1 MEKLTPD
8 ICKLILNDLS
18 IVDLLQFLKCN
29 KTIKNT
35 YLSYYI
41 TDIQNAKPKYLVF
54 KDDTVE
60 LKVKLYSAI
69 EYEDLFYCEEIDDF
83 KDSSIYRGIM
93 ELNTSKPKYKELWAT
108 QIPFV
113 VRSFNGTGFF
123 YNSFTY
129 SFYEYKEL
137 LYSENV
143 NNFIT
148 SECGI
153 YGLIGEKVDMYIF
166 NVSIDTNKIDSCQI
180 VLAVKDF

>member
-83 KDSSIYRGIM
+83 KDSSIYRAIM
-93 ELNTSKPKYKELWAT
+93 ELNTSTPIYKELWVN
-108 QIPFV
+108 QIPYV
-113 VRSFNGTGFF
+113 IRAFNGTGFF

-137 LYSENV
+137 VYCEKV
-143 NNFIT
+143 QNFFSSGNGT
-148 SECGI
+148 

-166 NVSIDTNKIDSCQI
+166 NISVDTNKVDNCQI
-180 VLAVKDF
+180 VLAIKDI